1 MVGTAACQLLLAV
14 RSAAAQ
20 RGRWRVRRPSQDIGG
35 TDRRHLHDRGVEEII
50 VVHEFLFHFLE
61 RVVAVVLQIHHA
73 GVLLQELLEQLI
85 VVERGADAAEAAI
98 RAHQVVPHAAIR
110 AHAVVMR
117 HR

>member
-1 MVGTAACQLLLAV
+1 MVGTAARLLLAV
-14 RSAAAQ
+14 RSAAAE
-20 RGRWRVRRPSQDIGG
+20 RGRWRVRQGIGAC
-35 TDRRHLHDRGVEEII
+35 RRHLHDRGVEEII

-85 VVERGADAAEAAI
+85 VVERGTDAEAAI

>member
-1 MVGTAACQLLLAV
+1 MVGTAARLLLAV

-20 RGRWRVRRPSQDIGG
+20 RGRWRVRQGIGAC
-35 TDRRHLHDRGVEEII
+35 RRHLHDRGVEEII

-73 GVLLQELLEQLI
+73 RAAGVLLQELLEQLI
-85 VVERGADAAEAAI
+85 VVERGTDAEAAI

>member
-1 MVGTAACQLLLAV
+1 MVGTAARLLLAV

-20 RGRWRVRRPSQDIGG
+20 RGRWRVRQGIG

-85 VVERGADAAEAAI
+85 VVERGTDAEAAI

>member
-1 MVGTAACQLLLAV
+1 MVGTAARLLLAV
-14 RSAAAQ
+14 RSAAAE
-20 RGRWRVRRPSQDIGG
+20 RGRWRVRQGIG
-35 TDRRHLHDRGVEEII
+35 TCRRHLHDRGVEEII
-50 VVHEFLFHFLE
+50 VVHEFLLHFLE

-85 VVERGADAAEAAI
+85 VVERGTDAEAAI

>member
-1 MVGTAACQLLLAV
+1 MVGTAARLLLAV
-14 RSAAAQ
+14 RSAAAE
-20 RGRWRVRRPSQDIGG
+20 RGRWRVRQGIG

-85 VVERGADAAEAAI
+85 VVERGTDAEAAI